1 MGTHLSK
8 AFSAAGH
15 KIVVYTRHD
24 ASHLLN
30 DVSGLVWT
38 NNLKNFRRGFDFI
51 IITVNDNQINQ
62 VCSELETEEGIVL
75 HTSGSTE
82 MNVLGKLKDYGVFYP
97 LQSFRKNRK
106 LNYPEIPVFVEANT
120 IENLRKIKILASGI
134 FGSVVEMTSNQRM
147 KLHLGAVVVN
157 NFSNH
162 LYTLSRDFLDRN
174 DIQFS
179 YLFPLIGETATRL
192 KDQEPRDLQ
201 TGPARRNDNKVIEEH
216 LAMLSENPDLLE
228 IYKQLTSSIKKWHRE

>member
-1 MGTHLSK
+1 
-8 AFSAAGH
+8 
-15 KIVVYTRHD
+15 
-24 ASHLLN
+24 
-30 DVSGLVWT
+30 
-38 NNLKNFRRGFDFI
+38 
-51 IITVNDNQINQ
+51 
-62 VCSELETEEGIVL
+62 
-75 HTSGSTE
+75 
-82 MNVLGKLKDYGVFYP
+82 
-97 LQSFRKNRK
+97 
-106 LNYPEIPVFVEANT
+106 
-120 IENLRKIKILASGI
+120 
-134 FGSVVEMTSNQRM
+134 M

-162 LYTLSRDFLDRN
+162 LYTLSRDFLGRN